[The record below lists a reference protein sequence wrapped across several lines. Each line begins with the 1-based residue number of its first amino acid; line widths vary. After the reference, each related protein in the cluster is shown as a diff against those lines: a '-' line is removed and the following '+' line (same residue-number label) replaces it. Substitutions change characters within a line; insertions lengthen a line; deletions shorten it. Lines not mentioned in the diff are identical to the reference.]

1 MAYALQ
7 AIWGTVFLEMWKRQQ
22 ITFVME
28 WGMSGFESAE
38 TDRAAFKGEQ
48 KTPDNRDVTNP
59 VNAEP
64 YIYFSPRK
72 A

>member
-1 MAYALQ
+1 M
-7 AIWGTVFLEMWKRQQ
+7 FLEMWKRQQ